1 MIVLRRANGDIIW
14 FDAVTNYDQT
24 YSATVTK
31 HPIATGGYVS
41 DHTTTDNV
49 TLQINAILSDADFNL
64 QRPGISTGLVD
75 PRLTDPKNKYEG
87 SSGDTYTLNKD
98 TNRYEWRSNKQFTN
112 NTQVVY
118 PVTITEKATINK
130 LLPEVI
136 AQFTKDTIPEAYVTP
151 QNKIKTALAVK
162 LDMISMWR
170 NREEFQILD
179 VVDSTVVE
187 QFSPCIFT
195 NLTFREDETTG
206 EGVFPNMTIE
216 QVTFTDLQEVQVK
229 IKTSNKGRKSG
240 NTVKKAAT
248 EPPPANNP
256 TQETKKDAS
265 AGQATATNV
274 KAQGTN

>member
-49 TLQINAILSDADFNL
+49 ILQINAVLSDADFNL
-64 QRPGISTGLVD
+64 QRSLIEVKSANG
-75 PRLTDPKNKYEG
+75 TDVA
-87 SSGDTYTLNKD
+87 KD
-98 TNRYEWRSNKQFTN
+98 KQFTN

-118 PVTITEKATINK
+118 PVTISEKTTINK

-136 AQFTKDTIPEAYVTP
+136 AQFTKDTIPDAYVTP

-179 VVDSTVVE
+179 IIDNTVVE

-216 QVTFTDLQEVQVK
+216 QVTFTDLQEVAVK
-229 IKTSNKGRKSG
+229 IKTANKGRKSG
-240 NTVKKAAT
+240 TTTKKPT
-248 EPPPANNP
+248 ETPPDNAP
-256 TQETKKDAS
+256 TEETKKDAS
-265 AGQATATNV
+265 AGRQTQNNTTSA
-274 KAQGTN
+274 GSS